1 MADKPTEPRS
11 LDTTTNPAEPLAPA
25 PTGAEALGR
34 AMKRERDLMLAALRQ
49 MRSRLEGIAA
59 DTALPPELLPV
70 ADRALSDLAAAEA
83 RCMGQRPSFLS
94 VTDLAATV
102 GAVEKLAASLA
113 RDTAAAR
120 ERTNSPETQQQKL
133 RASVAAMHHD
143 LFEKK
148 IFDPYLRFDSA
159 NEEEEYRKRERER
172 KEEIERLQKIGT
184 PDALQK
190 VAALHK
196 EQIQDAGQHGASAC
210 PDFQRIEGL
219 AEQNL
224 AEATTLLDRSKNE
237 ARSAAKGEDSQL
249 AAIRDALAS
258 AGVAAPLEVADTARP
273 APVSMAAVSTPRDR
287 TLG

>member
-1 MADKPTEPRS
+1 MADKPIEPRS
-11 LDTTTNPAEPLAPA
+11 LDTITNPAEPLAPA

-34 AMKRERDLMLAALRQ
+34 AMERERDLMLAALRQ

-70 ADRALSDLAAAEA
+70 ADRALSDLAAAET
-83 RCMGQRPSFLS
+83 RCLGQRPSFLS

-102 GAVEKLAASLA
+102 GAVEKLTASLA

-120 ERTNSPETQQQKL
+120 ERANSPENQQHKL

-159 NEEEEYRKRERER
+159 SEEEEYRKRERER

-184 PDALQK
+184 PDALKQANALVGEQLK
-190 VAALHK
+190 DAEQHGAGASPHFDRLMQQQQQLKQDFEMTTGGPKVVIDDQVDSVAALLR
-196 EQIQDAGQHGASAC
+196 E
-210 PDFQRIEGL
+210 
-219 AEQNL
+219 
-224 AEATTLLDRSKNE
+224 
-237 ARSAAKGEDSQL
+237 
-249 AAIRDALAS
+249 
-258 AGVAAPLEVADTARP
+258 AGVAPATDEKSATLPPLALAHGQSIIR
-273 APVSMAAVSTPRDR
+273 
-287 TLG
+287 G